1 MVPARELLTH
11 RHSFFLN
18 VDAKTVVYY
27 VGEGVTSLTH
37 QCEPRSGRIHPA
49 PEKITMEQP
58 AHVAKPAGLCKGCNR
73 LYVAEDP
80 PEVKS
85 V

>member
-1 MVPARELLTH
+1 MVDARKLLTT

-18 VDAKTVVYY
+18 VDAKTTVYY
-27 VGEGVTSLTH
+27 VGEGVIQIVHECS
-37 QCEPRSGRIHPA
+37 PRAGRIHPA
-49 PEKITMEQP
+49 PEKIVLEQP

-80 PEVKS
+80 PEAKNV
-85 V
+85 